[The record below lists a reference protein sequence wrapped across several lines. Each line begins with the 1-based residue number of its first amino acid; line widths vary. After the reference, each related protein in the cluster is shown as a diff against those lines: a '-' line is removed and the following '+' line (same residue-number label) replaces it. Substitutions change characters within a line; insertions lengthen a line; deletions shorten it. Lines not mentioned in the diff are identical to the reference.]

1 MYTTCLRSRETLARL
16 LREQSKNKNR
26 CIFFIEKLYFCR
38 EIMVVMKN
46 MFYKIVKYFLYSMLM
61 VLISK
66 FIFYIPIFYSLNSD
80 NFTQMIQCEKIDVI
94 SLVVFFLLLLLFEK
108 KKKDSYG
115 FYALFYGSFHFI
127 GAMIFTIYQ
136 YVEFSL
142 STRVEG
148 FEYYFWNEL
157 LSYKEEML
165 NLFFNRF
172 FDAGIISVYIVS
184 SFFILKKYVTK

>member
-1 MYTTCLRSRETLARL
+1 
-16 LREQSKNKNR
+16 
-26 CIFFIEKLYFCR
+26 
-38 EIMVVMKN
+38 
-46 MFYKIVKYFLYSMLM
+46 
-61 VLISK
+61 
-66 FIFYIPIFYSLNSD
+66 
-80 NFTQMIQCEKIDVI
+80 MIQCEKIDVI

-148 FEYYFWNEL
+148 FE
-157 LSYKEEML
+157 
-165 NLFFNRF
+165 
-172 FDAGIISVYIVS
+172 
-184 SFFILKKYVTK
+184 

>member
-1 MYTTCLRSRETLARL
+1 MYTTCLRSRETLAKL
-16 LREQSKNKNR
+16 LKEQRKNKNR
-26 CIFFIEKLYFCR
+26 YIFFIEKLYFCR

-46 MFYKIVKYFLYSMLM
+46 RFYKVVKYFLYSMLM

-80 NFTQMIQCEKIDVI
+80 NFTQMIQCEKVDVI

-115 FYALFYGSFHFI
+115 FYALFYGCFHFI
-127 GAMIFTIYQ
+127 GTMIFTIYQ

-142 STRVEG
+142 STREEG
-148 FEYYFWNEL
+148 FEYHFWDEF

-184 SFFILKKYVTK
+184 SFFIVKKYVTK

>member
-1 MYTTCLRSRETLARL
+1 ME
-16 LREQSKNKNR
+16 NR
-26 CIFFIEKLYFCR
+26 FH
-38 EIMVVMKN
+38 
-46 MFYKIVKYFLYSMLM
+46 KIVKYFLYSVLM

-66 FIFYIPIFYSLNSD
+66 FIFYIPIFYRLNSD
-80 NFTQMIQCEKIDVI
+80 NFTQMIQCEKVDVI

-115 FYALFYGSFHFI
+115 FYALFYGCFHFI

-142 STRVEG
+142 STREEG
-148 FEYYFWNEL
+148 FEYHFWDEF

-172 FDAGIISVYIVS
+172 FDVGIISVYIVS
-184 SFFILKKYVTK
+184 SFFIVKKYVTK

>member
-1 MYTTCLRSRETLARL
+1 M
-16 LREQSKNKNR
+16 KNR
-26 CIFFIEKLYFCR
+26 
-38 EIMVVMKN
+38 
-46 MFYKIVKYFLYSMLM
+46 FYKVVKYFLYSMLM

-66 FIFYIPIFYSLNSD
+66 FIFYIPIFYSLNLD

-148 FEYYFWNEL
+148 FEYHFWNEL
-157 LSYKEEML
+157 FSHREEIMQLFLS
-165 NLFFNRF
+165 RF
-172 FDAGIISVYIVS
+172 LDVDIISVYIVS
-184 SFFILKKYVTK
+184 SFFILKKYTTHKI

>member
-26 CIFFIEKLYFCR
+26 YIFFIEKLYFCR
-38 EIMVVMKN
+38 EIMVDIKN
-46 MFYKIVKYFLYSMLM
+46 RFHKIVKYFLYSMLM

-66 FIFYIPIFYSLNSD
+66 FIFYIPLFYSLNLD
-80 NFTQMIQCEKIDVI
+80 NFTQMIQCEKVDVI

-115 FYALFYGSFHFI
+115 FYALFYGCFHFI
-127 GAMIFTIYQ
+127 GTMIFTIFH

-142 STRVEG
+142 STREEG
-148 FEYYFWNEL
+148 FEYHFWNEF

-184 SFFILKKYVTK
+184 SFFIVKKYLTK

>member
-1 MYTTCLRSRETLARL
+1 
-16 LREQSKNKNR
+16 
-26 CIFFIEKLYFCR
+26 
-38 EIMVVMKN
+38 MKN
-46 MFYKIVKYFLYSMLM
+46 MFHKIVKYFLYSMLM

-115 FYALFYGSFHFI
+115 FYALFYGCFHFI
-127 GAMIFTIYQ
+127 GTMIFTIYQ

-148 FEYYFWNEL
+148 FEYHFWNEL

-165 NLFFNRF
+165 NLFLNRF
-172 FDAGIISVYIVS
+172 FDVGIISVYIVS
-184 SFFILKKYVTK
+184 SFFIVKKYVTK

>member
-1 MYTTCLRSRETLARL
+1 MYTTCLRSRETLAKL
-16 LREQSKNKNR
+16 LKEQRKNKNR
-26 CIFFIEKLYFCR
+26 YILFIERLYFCR

-46 MFYKIVKYFLYSMLM
+46 RFYKVVKYFLYSMLM

-66 FIFYIPIFYSLNSD
+66 FIFYIPIFYRLNSD
-80 NFTQMIQCEKIDVI
+80 NFTQMIQCEKVDVI

-115 FYALFYGSFHFI
+115 FYALFYGCFHFI
-127 GAMIFTIYQ
+127 GTMIFTIYQ

-148 FEYYFWNEL
+148 FEYHFWNEF

-172 FDAGIISVYIVS
+172 FDVGIISVYIVS
-184 SFFILKKYVTK
+184 SFFIVKKYVTK

>member
-1 MYTTCLRSRETLARL
+1 M
-16 LREQSKNKNR
+16 KNR
-26 CIFFIEKLYFCR
+26 
-38 EIMVVMKN
+38 
-46 MFYKIVKYFLYSMLM
+46 FYKVVKYFLYSMLM

-66 FIFYIPIFYSLNSD
+66 FIFYIPIFYRLNSD
-80 NFTQMIQCEKIDVI
+80 NFTQMIQCEKVDVI

-142 STRVEG
+142 STREEG
-148 FEYYFWNEL
+148 FEYHFWNEF

>member
-1 MYTTCLRSRETLARL
+1 
-16 LREQSKNKNR
+16 
-26 CIFFIEKLYFCR
+26 
-38 EIMVVMKN
+38 MVVMKN
-46 MFYKIVKYFLYSMLM
+46 RFYKVVKYFLYSMLM

-66 FIFYIPIFYSLNSD
+66 FIFYIPIFYRLNSD
-80 NFTQMIQCEKIDVI
+80 NFTQMIQCEKVDVI

-115 FYALFYGSFHFI
+115 FYALFYGCFHFI
-127 GAMIFTIYQ
+127 GTMIFTIYQ

-148 FEYYFWNEL
+148 FEYHFWDEF

-172 FDAGIISVYIVS
+172 FDVGIISVYIVS
-184 SFFILKKYVTK
+184 SFFIVKKYVTK